1 MKKDITYNKNE
12 FYLKHTFNLE
22 MFYLVLFIILTIFF
36 IIVEIRIHSWDW
48 NFFLIILISG
58 IFFPSVSAYYTRL
71 YKVFWRNDTVGM
83 HTIGMK
89 EDVVIPVNEIT
100 SIKKGASFERLKS
113 SQGITRR
120 VFRRIAIYQEKS
132 DGTVKFVDVSLKH
145 FIPEDIKK
153 LMTLIHE
160 KRPDLEIPK

>member
-1 MKKDITYNKNE
+1 
-12 FYLKHTFNLE
+12 
-22 MFYLVLFIILTIFF
+22 
-36 IIVEIRIHSWDW
+36 
-48 NFFLIILISG
+48 
-58 IFFPSVSAYYTRL
+58 
-71 YKVFWRNDTVGM
+71 M